1 MNTRN
6 ALDQKSDPF
15 LATALGAAQSLVVRA
30 KSKKPAM
37 QALMESATTMLK
49 NGATPAVVDF
59 AEETLNEVSGVV
71 IPAIINES
79 ENDQRFI
86 YSLHSRFQVIR
97 DALAEDNQN
106 VFQLNAEE
114 QTLSGQHKHCRD
126 MLKHLKEAEEV
137 EEIGVPSGCCRSA
150 CLASKVHLVCCQVQP
165 SSNNRGDPESQGVAD

>member
-1 MNTRN
+1 
-6 ALDQKSDPF
+6 
-15 LATALGAAQSLVVRA
+15 
-30 KSKKPAM
+30 
-37 QALMESATTMLK
+37 MESATTMLK

-97 DALAEDNQN
+97 DALAKDNQN